1 MSDTEQV
8 NGSLKKRVIFVGVGG
23 ASCSG
28 KTTLAKH
35 LRSVLPGSFIIH
47 QDDFAPPEQLVP
59 VHPTLN
65 VQDWDDP
72 EGAIEWPRMVNFL
85 RRVRR
90 EGKLGDDHKS
100 HDGLNKQTLLPVL
113 EQSLNHWRAYFTQIQ
128 QKAAEE
134 EQTEIIWALVDGFL
148 LYWHPELDVRIFLRV
163 TYDTLKK
170 RRNERFGYHT
180 AVQFSS
186 EGSLWQDPPGYWDD
200 IVWPAYLKAHKH
212 IFIAGNVSDGD
223 PVPADESNLSSED
236 SQDKDTAPC
245 GLPVAR
251 LLVLPAETFPI
262 DELFE
267 KTCRTLHEYLS
278 GDLRDPA
285 RTL

>member
-85 RRVRR
+85 RR
-90 EGKLGDDHKS
+90 
-100 HDGLNKQTLLPVL
+100 TLLPVL

-148 LYWHPELDVRIFLRV
+148 LYWHPDVVKELDVRIFLRV

-200 IVWPAYLKAHKH
+200 IVWPAYLKAHKPH
-212 IFIAGNVSDGD
+212 FHRR
-223 PVPADESNLSSED
+223 
-236 SQDKDTAPC
+236 Q
-245 GLPVAR
+245 R
-251 LLVLPAETFPI
+251 Q
-262 DELFE
+262 
-267 KTCRTLHEYLS
+267 RW
-278 GDLRDPA
+278 
-285 RTL
+285 